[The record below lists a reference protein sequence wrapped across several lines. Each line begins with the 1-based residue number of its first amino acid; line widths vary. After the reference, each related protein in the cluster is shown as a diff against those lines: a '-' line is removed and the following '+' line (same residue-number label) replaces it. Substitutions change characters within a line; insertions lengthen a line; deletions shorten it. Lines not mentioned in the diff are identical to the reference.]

1 MSGTIYLI
9 PTYLSD
15 SNDLDFVSDMVKN
28 VIRSI
33 DCFLVEN
40 ARTARRYISSL
51 KLDKN
56 IEELIILELAKSEE
70 NLQIEK
76 ALKLVLDGKNLGIIS
91 EAGLPAIADPGQLMV
106 QKAHQKNI
114 KVSTLPGAS
123 SMVLGLVG
131 SGFNGQQYTF
141 HGYLPIDEKEKINS
155 IRHLEKELHRSGYTQ
170 LFMETPYRNDK
181 LLKTLLNNLSPSTFL
196 FIGSDLTGKNEFCL
210 TKSVRD
216 WKKEKINIGKIPT
229 IFAIGKF

>member
-1 MSGTIYLI
+1 MSGTIFLI

-15 SNDLDFVSDMVKN
+15 TNEQDFVSGMVKN
-28 VIRSI
+28 VIQTL

-51 KLDKN
+51 KLNKN
-56 IEELIILELAKSEE
+56 IEELVILELAKGEE
-70 NLQIEK
+70 NQQIEK
-76 ALKLVLDGKNLGIIS
+76 AIQLLQDGKSLGIIS

-114 KVSTLPGAS
+114 NVKTLPGAS
-123 SMVLGLVG
+123 SMVLGLVA

-141 HGYLPIDEKEKINS
+141 HGYLPIDEKQKINS
-155 IRHLEKELHRSGYTQ
+155 IRNLEKEMQRSGYTQ

-181 LLKTLLNNLSPSTFL
+181 LLKTLLNTLSPGTYL
-196 FIGSDLTGKNEFCL
+196 FVGSDLTGKNEFCL
-210 TKSVRD
+210 TKSVKK
-216 WKKEKINIGKIPT
+216 WKQEKISIGKIPT